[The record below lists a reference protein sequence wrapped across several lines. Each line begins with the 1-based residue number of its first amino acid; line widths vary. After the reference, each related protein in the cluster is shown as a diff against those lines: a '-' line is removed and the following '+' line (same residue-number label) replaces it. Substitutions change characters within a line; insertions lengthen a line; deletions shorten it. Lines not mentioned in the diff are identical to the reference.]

1 MLCSELTNV
10 NYLFYLY
17 VLNCFV
23 VLLLIQI
30 LSSTVITGLTGTS
43 SG

>member
-23 VLLLIQI
+23 VSNSYSQLISI
-30 LSSTVITGLTGTS
+30 
-43 SG
+43 